1 MDYAQHKENIL
12 HSVSTNDANVEDFQ
26 ESLHYMLQHHT
37 IKEINTWK
45 TGGEGIYTQD
55 FLLHTCLK
63 HRTSTPSTISIA
75 LCLIRAGID
84 VNAENIWG
92 CTPMKLAIKNVE
104 DISVINAML
113 QHGANVHNLVEDL
126 SYLDMALELYRYEVC
141 ELLLNAGFNINAPNT
156 NCISYGQ
163 YMPSSIR
170 HMEEALVNA
179 NALFYAIYH
188 CDPEQI
194 QFLLDHGANPNAT
207 ALHLKN
213 PVPEHN
219 YSSGFYTWSIRVRM
233 CTVTP
238 LYLSVILQKREAT
251 ERLLR
256 AGADPNFTSNS
267 GESLFGLLDL
277 KIKQNFRPAVDVSA
291 FSLLFDYGLQM
302 SVKRKNYESAREN
315 YENRGGDYVFEAHA
329 DASETHNISRLIRKK
344 IKEQKCQALAMA
356 LHDRLGANAPL
367 SVLGQDMIRHICLMD
382 AN

>member
-1 MDYAQHKENIL
+1 MEYAQHKENIVR
-12 HSVSTNDANVEDFQ
+12 SVSVNDANVEDFQ

-63 HRTSTPSTISIA
+63 HRRSTPSTISIA

-84 VNAENIWG
+84 VNVENILG
-92 CTPMKLAIKNVE
+92 STPMELAVKYVG

-113 QHGANVHNLVEDL
+113 EHGANVHNLVHDL
-126 SYLDMALELYRYEVC
+126 SYLDMALELGRYEVC
-141 ELLLNAGFNINAPNT
+141 ELLLNAGFNINAANT

-163 YMPSSIR
+163 YMPYSVK
-170 HMEEALVNA
+170 HLEEALVSA
-179 NALFYAIYH
+179 NALFYAIYKGN
-188 CDPEQI
+188 PEQI

-207 ALHLKN
+207 ALRLFN
-213 PVPEHN
+213 PSEHN
-219 YSSGFYTWSIRVRM
+219 YTSGFYHWSIRVRE

-238 LYLSVILQKREAT
+238 LYLSVLLQKREAT

-256 AGADPNFTSNS
+256 AGANPNFTSNS

-277 KIKQNFRPAVDVSA
+277 NIKKNFRPSVDVSA

-302 SVKRKNYESAREN
+302 SIKRKNYEDSREN
-315 YENRGGDYVFEAHA
+315 YNNRGGDYVFEAHA
-329 DASETHNISRLIRKK
+329 DTSDTHNISRLIRKK
-344 IKEQKCQALAMA
+344 IKEQKRQALAMA

-367 SVLGQDMIRHICLMD
+367 SALGADMIRHIGLMD